1 MLLFLG
7 LGSLKL
13 LFITVP
19 IAIRAIVIKVG
30 ASPPKLA
37 EKENGNDGKEDADDG
52 TECGPKDAEE
62 PEEGLEDV
70 VNGDV
75 HIVRW
80 LSLSRFQFGTERRN

>member
-37 EKENGNDGKEDADDG
+37 EKENGDDGKQDAEDGAEG
-52 TECGPKDAEE
+52 GPKDAKE

-70 VNGDV
+70 VNWNV
-75 HIVRW
+75 HCCCFV
-80 LSLSRFQFGTERRN
+80 